1 MEEGGTKIN
10 RNKGPP
16 PQQMGPSPQMGPP
29 PQMGP
34 QMGQMGPQMDPREAQ
49 MMMEQQMLQQQ
60 AMQQQPQGFQ
70 QPNVNFGGGRGILK
84 KSSFGKSSF
93 GAAFESSTFKNAVL
107 VTVIFL
113 LLNSKLIWKQIIQ
126 LPFMGSVE
134 PSMIALIANAVIA
147 GMAFYLISNFL
158 MKNKK

>member
-16 PQQMGPSPQMGPP
+16 PQQMGPPPQMGQMGPP
-29 PQMGP
+29 PQMG
-34 QMGQMGPQMDPREAQ
+34 QMGPQIDPREAQ

-70 QPNVNFGGGRGILK
+70 QPPNVNFGGGRGILK

-93 GAAFESSTFKNAVL
+93 GAAFESSTFKNALL

-126 LPFMGSVE
+126 FPFMGSVE
-134 PSMIALIANAVIA
+134 PSMIALVVNAIIA
-147 GMAFYLISNFL
+147 GMAFYLVSNFL
-158 MKNKK
+158 MKS

>member
-16 PQQMGPSPQMGPP
+16 PQQMGPPPQMGQMGPP

-34 QMGQMGPQMDPREAQ
+34 QMGPQMDPREAQ

-60 AMQQQPQGFQ
+60 AMQQQGYQ
-70 QPNVNFGGGRGILK
+70 QPPPPNVNFGGGRGILK

-93 GAAFESSTFKNAVL
+93 GAAFESSTFKNAIL
-107 VTVIFL
+107 VIAIFL

-134 PSMIALIANAVIA
+134 PSIIALIVNAIIA

-158 MKNKK
+158 MK

>member
-1 MEEGGTKIN
+1 
-10 RNKGPP
+10 
-16 PQQMGPSPQMGPP
+16 MGQMGPP

-34 QMGQMGPQMDPREAQ
+34 QMGPQMDPREAQ

-60 AMQQQPQGFQ
+60 AMQQQPQMI

-93 GAAFESSTFKNAVL
+93 GAAFESSTFKNAIL
-107 VTVIFL
+107 VIAIFL

-134 PSMIALIANAVIA
+134 PSMIALIANAIIA

-158 MKNKK
+158 MK

>member
-16 PQQMGPSPQMGPP
+16 PQQMGPPPQMGQMGPP
-29 PQMGP
+29 P

-60 AMQQQPQGFQ
+60 VMQQQPQGFQ
-70 QPNVNFGGGRGILK
+70 QPPPNVNFGGGRGILK
-84 KSSFGKSSF
+84 KPSFGKSSF
-93 GAAFESSTFKNAVL
+93 GAAFESSTFKNALL

-126 LPFMGSVE
+126 LPFMGTVE
-134 PSMIALIANAVIA
+134 PSMIALVENAIIA

-158 MKNKK
+158 MK